1 MVKISRKRNGMDAI
15 RLSLLPLF
23 MLTCAHTAYAKTSE
37 ESPIGPLPAGSPGN
51 WIGSDDYPAV
61 ALRFNMTG
69 VTAFKLVVDPVGK
82 PSRCDIV
89 ESSGFDV
96 LDSATCQRLMA
107 NAQFTPLHNREGKP
121 IEGTYSSRVKW
132 VVPDGGAPA
141 ISESFG
147 SMLLSIDQTGKVTSC
162 RIVVHIPITKAA
174 STEKPCGAGMQPPP
188 PALAME
194 FRGNYQGA
202 SAEVEIQQADFFT
215 PALRTRLLSPMLG
228 YEQRA
233 LNVHRFKITKD
244 GKLGQCSYEEQ
255 RGSQG
260 LATNYCMEVRDRNFD
275 PPFSAFDKDG
285 VASGWHIARVL
296 LKTGK

>member
-1 MVKISRKRNGMDAI
+1 MMPFYRNRNGINAI
-15 RLSLLPLF
+15 GCSLLPLF
-23 MLTCAHTAYAKTSE
+23 MLACAHTAYAKTTKE
-37 ESPIGPLPAGSPGN
+37 GPIGPLPVGSPGN
-51 WIGSDDYPAV
+51 WIGSDDYPVV
-61 ALRFNMTG
+61 ALRFNMSG

-82 PSRCDIV
+82 PSRCDII

-96 LDSATCQRLMA
+96 LDSATCERLMA

-121 IEGTYSSRVKW
+121 IEGTYFSRVKW
-132 VVPDGGAPA
+132 VVPDGAAPA
-141 ISESFG
+141 IPESFG

-162 RIVVHIPITKAA
+162 RIVVHIPITKVA
-174 STEKPCGAGMQPPP
+174 STEKPCGAGMQQPP

-202 SAEVEIQQADFFT
+202 SAEVEIQQADVFT
-215 PALRTRLLSPMLG
+215 PALRSRLLSPMPG

-233 LNVHRFKITKD
+233 LNVYRFTTTKD
-244 GKLGQCSYEEQ
+244 GKVGQCSYVEQ
-255 RGSQG
+255 RGSPG
-260 LATNYCMEVRDRNFD
+260 LAKDYCMEVRGRNFD

-285 VASGWHIARVL
+285 VAIGWHIARVL